1 MSFHPAMESAAEAT
15 YLGAM
20 DAETREAFARIDRW
34 FELSQA
40 QHAESRAEM
49 RQQNEALRTEL
60 RGEMRAQGDELRAEM
75 RDMRTELSDRIDAL
89 TAEFR
94 GFRDWVVAEFVGASS
109 GNSPRGWRR
118 WSGGSR
124 IGWGERAPPTTE
136 RSLDQATAGPGA
148 PGRGKLVNRQPSET
162 GLWWMP
168 RCARQPTQLAQDL
181 DPG

>member
-1 MSFHPAMESAAEAT
+1 MPAAATSTITSPGSLRSGSGTRACSSVSTSTKVMACMSFHPAMESAAEAT

-94 GFRDWVVAEFVGASS
+94 GFRDWVVAEFAEVRRQLRQLTARVEALERRLADRVG
-109 GNSPRGWRR
+109 
-118 WSGGSR
+118 
-124 IGWGERAPPTTE
+124 
-136 RSLDQATAGPGA
+136 
-148 PGRGKLVNRQPSET
+148 
-162 GLWWMP
+162 
-168 RCARQPTQLAQDL
+168 
-181 DPG
+181 